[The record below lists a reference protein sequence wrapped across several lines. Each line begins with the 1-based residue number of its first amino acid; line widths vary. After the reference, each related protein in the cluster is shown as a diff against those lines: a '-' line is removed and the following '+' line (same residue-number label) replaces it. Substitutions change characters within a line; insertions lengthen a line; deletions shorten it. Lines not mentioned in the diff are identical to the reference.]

1 MSGHRENALTRLL
14 YRLGH
19 LCARHSIVVLAVW
32 VVIAVSVVF
41 VARTVGQD
49 TNDDLTLPGTD
60 SQAASDLLSDKFP
73 DQANGSV
80 PIALRAPEGH
90 KLSDLKYK
98 KPIQR
103 VVKAYSKDPAVTQAT
118 GPFGEQGSDQLNKRR
133 TIGYISLNLKDS
145 PSELNVEGAQRIIDV
160 AQPLDKVGLNPAA
173 GGYLGQ
179 KVSKPST
186 QLSVAVGLAAAVV
199 ILLFTF
205 GTAIAMGIPILT
217 AILGLSVGLGIVTF
231 LGHAVE
237 VPTSA
242 PTLATMI
249 GLGVGIDYALFIVT
263 RHLGQLAQ
271 GMEPR
276 ESVARATA
284 TSGGAVVFAAGTVII
299 ALLSLTAAGI
309 PVVTTLGYTA
319 AIVVLVAAT
328 AAITLLPAILGLIG
342 LGINRLHVPGMR
354 THHDDR
360 PHGWA
365 RWAAFVGS
373 HPWPALILG
382 LAVLIVLA
390 IPVSYLHL
398 GQTDNGALP
407 QTTQSRQ
414 SYDAMTEGFGSGSNG
429 PMLVAVSLSK
439 PAHNDQAD
447 LDKLRNQEQKSTE
460 QEISKQQAKA
470 DKEIQQQ
477 AEQSKQEA
485 KQKIEAE
492 ANQKQKE
499 AKQQIEAEAKQQQ
512 EKADQQI
519 QAEADEAKQNMGPK
533 GQAAIDKA
541 AQQEIDQQN
550 QAIQK
555 KAQQEIDKQNQA
567 INQQAQ
573 QELEKQDQSIQKQAD
588 QKQTQENKTI
598 EKQVKQQAAK
608 KEKSSG
614 EEDQEKFLESKASDP
629 RLMDL
634 RKDIKKTKGVD
645 KVTYPL
651 VNKKGDAAVY
661 TVTPT
666 TAPSSRAT
674 EDLVNKLR
682 NDVFP
687 KATKGKQMEADV
699 GGTTASS
706 IDLASEIT
714 DKLPLVIGIV
724 LVLSFL
730 LLMIAF
736 RSVLVPLK
744 AVVMNVFSILAAFGV
759 VTYAFDHEWTARL
772 IGLEG
777 PIPIVSYVPLM
788 MFAIL
793 FGLSMDYE
801 VFLMTH
807 VREQYKET
815 GDPHKAVVHGLATT
829 GRVITSAAMIMV
841 SVFLAFVING
851 DPTVKQFGLGM
862 AVAVAVDATV
872 VRCVLVPAIMALL
885 GSAGWW
891 FPKWLERVTPKFS
904 IEGDE
909 WFAEQE
915 SASTT
920 EADSPQTEKPQEEVV
935 QSEALQSEPPQA
947 APRENPGTHNEPT
960 RTD

>member
-1 MSGHRENALTRLL
+1 ML
-14 YRLGH
+14 
-19 LCARHSIVVLAVW
+19 VLAVW
-32 VVIAVSVVF
+32 VVIAASVVI
-41 VARTVGQD
+41 VAKTVGQE
-49 TNDDLTLPGTD
+49 TNDNLTLPGTD
-60 SQAASDLLSDKFP
+60 SQAATNLLSDKFP
-73 DQANGSV
+73 DQANGTV
-80 PIALRAPEGH
+80 PIALRAPEGK

-98 KPIQR
+98 KPIQA
-103 VVKAYSKDPAVTQAT
+103 VTKAYSKDPAITNAT
-118 GPFGEQGSDQLNKRR
+118 GPFSDQGTDQLNKKK
-133 TIGYISLNLKDS
+133 TIGYISLNLKYS
-145 PSELNVEGAQRIIDV
+145 PSELNADEAHRIIDV
-160 AQPLDKVGLNPAA
+160 SKPLDKAGLKPAA

-186 QLSVAVGLAAAVV
+186 ELSVVVGLAAAVV

-217 AILGLSVGLGIVTF
+217 AILGLSVGLGIITF
-231 LGHAVE
+231 ISHTVE
-237 VPTSA
+237 MPTSA

-299 ALLSLTAAGI
+299 ALLSLAAAGI
-309 PVVTTLGYTA
+309 PTVTTLGYTA
-319 AIVVLVAAT
+319 AIVVLIAAT
-328 AAITLLPAILGLIG
+328 AATTLLPAILGLIRTA
-342 LGINRLHVPGMR
+342 INHLRVPGMR
-354 THHDDR
+354 VRHDDR

-373 HPWPALILG
+373 HPWPALIVGFVL
-382 LAVLIVLA
+382 LIVLA
-390 IPVSYLHL
+390 LPVSYLHL

-407 QTTQSRQ
+407 TATQSRQ
-414 SYDAMTEGFGSGSNG
+414 SYDTMTEGFGSGSNG

-447 LDKLRNQEQKSTE
+447 LNKLRNQEQKSTQ
-460 QEISKQQAKA
+460 QEIDKQQAKA
-470 DKEIQQQ
+470 AKQIQQQ
-477 AEQSKQEA
+477 TEQAQQEA
-485 KQKIEAE
+485 KKKINAE
-492 ANQKQKE
+492 ADQQKNE
-499 AKQQIEAEAKQQQ
+499 AA
-512 EKADQQI
+512 QQI
-519 QAEADEAKQNMGPK
+519 QAKADEAKQQAGPQ
-533 GQAAIDKA
+533 GQAAIDEL
-541 AQQEIDQQN
+541 AQ
-550 QAIQK
+550 K
-555 KAQQEIDKQNQA
+555 EIDKQNQA
-567 INQQAQ
+567 IDQQAQ
-573 QELEKQDQSIQKQAD
+573 QEIEKQNKSIQQQAD
-588 QKQTQENKTI
+588 QKQAQENKTI
-598 EKQVKQQAAK
+598 EKKVKQQAAK
-608 KEKSSG
+608 QEQSSG
-614 EEDQEKFLESKASDP
+614 ENNKEKFLESKASDP

-651 VNKKGDAAVY
+651 VNKKGTAAVY

-674 EDLVNKLR
+674 ENLVHTLR
-682 NDVFP
+682 DDVLP
-687 KATKGKQMEADV
+687 KATKGKHMEADV
-699 GGTTASS
+699 GGTTASY
-706 IDLASEIT
+706 IDLATEIT

-730 LLMIAF
+730 LLLIAF
-736 RSVLVPLK
+736 RSLLVPLK
-744 AVVMNVFSILAAFGV
+744 AVTMNVFSILAAFGV
-759 VTYAFDHEWTARL
+759 VSYAFDHDWTARL

-807 VREQYKET
+807 VREQFKQT
-815 GDPHKAVVHGLATT
+815 GDPHEAVVHGLATT

-891 FPKWLERVTPKFS
+891 FPKWLDRVTPNFS

-909 WFAEQE
+909 WFAERD
-915 SASTT
+915 ARSTPET
-920 EADSPQTEKPQEEVV
+920 DSPQTEQPQERVLSSEAIQTETP
-935 QSEALQSEPPQA
+935 QSEASQ
-947 APRENPGTHNEPT
+947 ENPDTHNEPT
-960 RTD
+960 RTE

>member
-1 MSGHRENALTRLL
+1 MTPLL
-14 YRLGH
+14 YRLGQF
-19 LCARHSIVVLAVW
+19 CARRSVLVLAVW
-32 VVIAVSVVF
+32 VVIAASVVI
-41 VARTVGQD
+41 VAKTVGQE
-49 TNDDLTLPGTD
+49 TNDNLTLPGTD
-60 SQAASDLLSDKFP
+60 SQAATNLLSDKFP

-80 PIALRAPEGH
+80 PIALKAPEGH
-90 KLSDLKYK
+90 KLSDPKYK

-103 VVKAYSKDPAVTQAT
+103 VVKAYSKDPQVTKAT
-118 GPFGEQGSDQLNKRR
+118 GPFSEQGADQLNKKK
-133 TIGYISLNLKDS
+133 TIGYISLNLKAGA
-145 PSELNVEGAQRIIDV
+145 SELNLEGAQRIIDV
-160 AQPLDKVGLNPAA
+160 SKPLDKIGLNPAA

-186 QLSVAVGLAAAVV
+186 DLSVVVGLAAAVV

-217 AILGLSVGLGIVTF
+217 AILGLSVGLGIITF
-231 LGHAVE
+231 LSHTVQM
-237 VPTSA
+237 PTSA

-299 ALLSLTAAGI
+299 ALLSLAAAGI
-309 PVVTTLGYTA
+309 PTVTTLGYTA

-328 AAITLLPAILGLIG
+328 AATTLLPAVLGLIG
-342 LGINRLHVPGMR
+342 AGINRLRVPGMH
-354 THHDDR
+354 TQHDER

-365 RWAAFVGS
+365 RWAAFVGA
-373 HPWPALILG
+373 HPWPALIIG
-382 LAVLIVLA
+382 LLVLIVLA
-390 IPVSYLHL
+390 LPVSYLHL

-407 QTTQSRQ
+407 KSTQSRQ
-414 SYDAMTEGFGSGSNG
+414 SYDTMTEGFGSGSNG

-447 LDKLRNQEQKSTE
+447 LNKLRNQEQKSTQ
-460 QEISKQQAKA
+460 QEIQKQQAKA
-470 DKEIQQQ
+470 AKKIQQQ
-477 AEQSKQEA
+477 TEQAQQEA
-485 KQKIEAE
+485 KQKINAE
-492 ANQKQKE
+492 ADQQKQK
-499 AKQQIEAEAKQQQ
+499 AQQ
-512 EKADQQI
+512 EIQQKADQQKQ
-519 QAEADEAKQNMGPK
+519 QAEQEIEAQADQARQNAGPE
-533 GQAAIDKA
+533 GQKAIDEL

-555 KAQQEIDKQNQA
+555 QAQQEIDKQNQA
-567 INQQAQ
+567 IDQQAQ
-573 QELEKQDQSIQKQAD
+573 QEIKKQDQSIQQQANQKQA
-588 QKQTQENKTI
+588 KENKTI

-608 KEKSSG
+608 QEKSSG
-614 EEDQEKFLESKASDP
+614 EDAKEQFLESKASDP

-651 VNKKGDAAVY
+651 VNKKGTAAVY

-674 EDLVNKLR
+674 EDLVHTLR
-682 NDVFP
+682 DDVLP

-699 GGTTASS
+699 GGTTASY
-706 IDLASEIT
+706 IDLATEIT
-714 DKLPLVIGIV
+714 DKLPLVIAIV

-730 LLMIAF
+730 LLLIAF
-736 RSVLVPLK
+736 RSLLVPLK
-744 AVVMNVFSILAAFGV
+744 AVTMNVFSILASFGV
-759 VTYAFDHEWTARL
+759 VTYAFDHDWTARL

-815 GDPHKAVVHGLATT
+815 GDPHEAVVHGLATT
-829 GRVITSAAMIMV
+829 ARVITSAAMIMV

-891 FPKWLERVTPKFS
+891 FPKWLDRVTPNFS

-909 WFAEQE
+909 WFSSRAPAE
-915 SASTT
+915 TDPPHT
-920 EADSPQTEKPQEEVV
+920 EAPKEETVR
-935 QSEALQSEPPQA
+935 SEASQENHDARSE
-947 APRENPGTHNEPT
+947 TT

>member
-1 MSGHRENALTRLL
+1 MTPLL

-19 LCARHSIVVLAVW
+19 FCARRSVLVLVVWVAIALAV
-32 VVIAVSVVF
+32 VG
-41 VARTVGQD
+41 VARGVGQE
-49 TNDDLTLPGTD
+49 TNDNVSLPGTD
-60 SQAASDLLSDKFP
+60 SQAASDLLSNKFP

-80 PIALRAPEGH
+80 PIAFRAPEGA
-90 KLSDLKYK
+90 KLTDSKYK

-103 VVKAYSKDPAVTQAT
+103 VVRVYAKDPAITQAV
-118 GPFGEQGSDQLNKRR
+118 GPFSEQGGSQLNKKH
-133 TIGYISLNLKDS
+133 TIGYISLTLKDS
-145 PSELNVEGAQRIIDV
+145 PSGLSIEEAQRIIDV
-160 AQPLDKVGLNPAA
+160 ARPLEKAGLNPAA

-186 QLSVAVGLAAAVV
+186 HVSEVVGLTAAVF

-217 AILGLSVGLGIVTF
+217 AILGLSVGLGIITF
-231 LGHAVE
+231 ISHTVN

-263 RHLGQLAQ
+263 RHLGQLAD

-299 ALLSLTAAGI
+299 ALLSLAAAGI
-309 PVVTTLGYTA
+309 PLVTTLGYTA
-319 AIVVLVAAT
+319 GIVVLVAAT
-328 AAITLLPAILGLIG
+328 AATTLLPAILGLIG
-342 LGINRLHVPGMR
+342 LGINRLRVPGMR

-382 LAVLIVLA
+382 LLVLIVLA
-390 IPVSYLHL
+390 LPVRYLHL

-407 QTTQSRQ
+407 KSTQSRQ

-447 LDKLRNQEQKSTE
+447 LNKLRNQEQKSTQ

-470 DKEIQQQ
+470 AKQIQQQ
-477 AEQSKQEA
+477 TEQAQQEA

-492 ANQKQKE
+492 ANQKQVE
-499 AKQQIEAEAKQQQ
+499 AQQQIEAKAKQQQ
-512 EKADQQI
+512 EQASQQI
-519 QAEADEAKQNMGPK
+519 QEQADQAKQNVGPR
-533 GQAAIDKA
+533 GQAAIDQA
-541 AQQEIDQQN
+541 AQQEIDQEN
-550 QAIQK
+550 QAIQQQ
-555 KAQQEIDKQNQA
+555 AQQEIDKQNQA
-567 INQQAQ
+567 IQQQAQ
-573 QELEKQDQSIQKQAD
+573 QEIDKQNKSIQQQAD
-588 QKQTQENKTI
+588 QKQAQENKTI
-598 EKQVKQQAAK
+598 EKKVKKQAAQ

-614 EEDQEKFLESKASDP
+614 QDQKEKFLESKASDP
-629 RLMDL
+629 RLTDL
-634 RKDIKKTKGVD
+634 RNDIKKTKGVHE
-645 KVTYPL
+645 VTYPL

-661 TVTPT
+661 TVTPA

-674 EDLVNKLR
+674 EDLVHTLR
-682 NDVFP
+682 NDVLP

-699 GGTTASS
+699 GGTTASY
-706 IDLASEIT
+706 IDLAGEIT

-730 LLMIAF
+730 LLLLAF
-736 RSVLVPLK
+736 RSLLVPLK

-815 GDPHKAVVHGLATT
+815 GDPHEAVVHGLAAT

-885 GSAGWW
+885 GSAGWY
-891 FPKWLERVTPKFS
+891 FPKWLERATPKFS

-909 WFAEQE
+909 WFAEHEARPPTQPE
-915 SASTT
+915 SPQAESPQKD
-920 EADSPQTEKPQEEVV
+920 APQTEASQVEGPHET
-935 QSEALQSEPPQA
+935 PD
-947 APRENPGTHNEPT
+947 THNEPT

>member
-1 MSGHRENALTRLL
+1 MTPLL

-19 LCARHSIVVLAVW
+19 FCARHRVLVLVVW
-32 VVIAVSVVF
+32 VVVALSVVI
-41 VARTVGQD
+41 VAKTVGQE
-49 TNDDLTLPGTD
+49 TNDDLDLPGTD
-60 SQAASDLLSDKFP
+60 SQAATNLLSDKFP
-73 DQANGSV
+73 DQANGSI
-80 PIALRAPEGH
+80 PIALRAPEDK
-90 KLSDLKYK
+90 KLSNLKYK
-98 KPIQR
+98 KPIQA
-103 VVKAYSKDPAVTQAT
+103 VTKAYSKDPAITKTT
-118 GPFGEQGSDQLNKRR
+118 GPFSDQGTGQLNKKK

-145 PSELNVEGAQRIIDV
+145 PSELNAEEAQRIIDV
-160 AQPLDKVGLNPAA
+160 SKPLDKVGLNPAA

-186 QLSVAVGLAAAVV
+186 QLSVVVGLAAAVV

-263 RHLGQLAQ
+263 RHLSQLAE

-299 ALLSLTAAGI
+299 ALVSLAAAGI
-309 PVVTTLGYTA
+309 PMVTTLGYTA
-319 AIVVLVAAT
+319 AIVVLIAAT
-328 AAITLLPAILGLIG
+328 AATTLLPAILGLLG
-342 LGINRLHVPGMR
+342 AGINRLRIPGMQ
-354 THHDDR
+354 TQHGER

-390 IPVSYLHL
+390 LPVSYLHL

-407 QTTQSRQ
+407 KTTQSRQ

-447 LDKLRNQEQKSTE
+447 LDKLRNQEQKSTQ

-470 DKEIQQQ
+470 AKEIQQQ
-477 AEQSKQEA
+477 AEQSQQEA

-492 ANQKQKE
+492 ANQKKEE
-499 AKQQIEAEAKQQQ
+499 AKQQIEAEAKQHQ

-519 QAEADEAKQNMGPK
+519 QAEADEAKQNVGPK

-573 QELEKQDQSIQKQAD
+573 EEIKKQDKSIQKQAD
-588 QKQTQENKTI
+588 QKQAKENKTI
-598 EKQVKQQAAK
+598 EKKVKKQAAK
-608 KEKSSG
+608 QEKSSG
-614 EEDQEKFLESKASDP
+614 EDQKEKFLESKASDP
-629 RLMDL
+629 RLTAL
-634 RKDIKKTKGVD
+634 RKDLKKTKGVD
-645 KVTYPL
+645 NVTYPL

-674 EDLVNKLR
+674 EDLVHTLR
-682 NDVFP
+682 NNVLP
-687 KATKGKQMEADV
+687 KATQGKHMEADV
-699 GGTTASS
+699 GGTTASY

-730 LLMIAF
+730 LLLLAF
-736 RSVLVPLK
+736 RSLLVPLK

-759 VTYAFDHEWTARL
+759 VSYAFDHDWTARL
-772 IGLEG
+772 IGLED
-777 PIPIVSYVPLM
+777 PIPIVSFVPLM

-807 VREQYKET
+807 VREQFKKT
-815 GDPHKAVVHGLATT
+815 GNPHEAIVHGLATT
-829 GRVITSAAMIMV
+829 ARVITSAAMIMV

-862 AVAVAVDATV
+862 SVAVAVDATV

-891 FPKWLERVTPKFS
+891 FPKWLERVTPNFS

-909 WFAEQE
+909 WFANRE
-915 SASTT
+915 SPSSTESDLSQA
-920 EADSPQTEKPQEEVV
+920 EAPQAEVLRSEAMQAERR
-935 QSEALQSEPPQA
+935 QSEAD
-947 APRENPGTHNEPT
+947 NPDKRNEPT

>member
-1 MSGHRENALTRLL
+1 MTPLL

-19 LCARHSIVVLAVW
+19 FCARHPVWVIVAWLVISVSIV
-32 VVIAVSVVF
+32 I
-41 VARTVGQD
+41 VARSVGQE
-49 TNDDLTLPGTD
+49 TNDDLDLPGTG
-60 SQAASDLLSDKFP
+60 SQAATNLLSDKFP

-80 PIALRAPEGH
+80 PIALRAPEGA
-90 KLSDLKYK
+90 KLSDKKYK

-118 GPFGEQGSDQLNKRR
+118 GPLGDQGASQLNKKS
-133 TIGYISLNLKDS
+133 TIGYISLNLEDS

-186 QLSVAVGLAAAVV
+186 QLSVIVGLAAAVV

-217 AILGLSVGLGIVTF
+217 AILGLSIGLGIIAF
-231 LGHAVE
+231 LSHAVE

-242 PTLATMI
+242 PTLSTMI
-249 GLGVGIDYALFIVT
+249 GLGVGTDYALFIVT
-263 RHLGQLAQ
+263 RHLSQLPG

-276 ESVARATA
+276 ESAARATA

-299 ALLSLTAAGI
+299 ALLSLAAAGI
-309 PVVTTLGYTA
+309 PMVTTLGYTA

-342 LGINRLHVPGMR
+342 LAINRLHVPGMQ

-365 RWAAFVGS
+365 RWAAFVAS

-382 LAVLIVLA
+382 LALLIVLA
-390 IPVSYLHL
+390 LPVSYLHL

-407 QTTQSRQ
+407 TTTQSRQ
-414 SYDAMTEGFGSGSNG
+414 SYDTMTEGFGSGSNG

-447 LDKLRNQEQKSTE
+447 LDKLRNQEQKSTQ

-470 DKEIQQQ
+470 AKEIQQQ
-477 AEQSKQEA
+477 AEQSQQEA
-485 KQKIEAE
+485 KQKINAE
-492 ANQKQKE
+492 ASQKQEE

-512 EKADQQI
+512 EKAEQQI
-519 QAEADEAKQNMGPK
+519 QAEADQAKQDVGPK
-533 GQAAIDKA
+533 GQEAIDKL

-555 KAQQEIDKQNQA
+555 KAQQEIDQQNQS
-567 INQQAQ
+567 IDQQAQ
-573 QELEKQDQSIQKQAD
+573 QEIKKQNQSIQNQAD
-588 QKQTQENKTI
+588 QKQAKENKTI

-614 EEDQEKFLESKASDP
+614 EDDKEKFLESKASDP

-645 KVTYPL
+645 KITYPL

-674 EDLVNKLR
+674 EHLVGTLR
-682 NDVFP
+682 TDVIP
-687 KATKGKQMEADV
+687 KGTEGKQMEADV
-699 GGTTASS
+699 GGTTASY
-706 IDLASEIT
+706 IDLAREIT
-714 DKLPLVIGIV
+714 NKLPLVIAIV

-730 LLMIAF
+730 LLLLAF
-736 RSVLVPLK
+736 RSLLVPLK

-759 VTYAFDHEWTARL
+759 VTYAFNHDWTARL

-777 PIPIVSYVPLM
+777 SIPIVSYVPLM

-807 VREQYKET
+807 VREQYKAT
-815 GDPHKAVVHGLATT
+815 GDPHEAVVHGLATT
-829 GRVITSAAMIMV
+829 ARVITSAAMIMV

-862 AVAVAVDATV
+862 AVAVAVDATI
-872 VRCVLVPAIMALL
+872 VRCVLVPAIMSLL

-891 FPKWLERVTPKFS
+891 MPKWLERATPKFS

-909 WFAEQE
+909 WFAEHEDQA
-915 SASTT
+915 SAQ
-920 EADSPQTEKPQEEVV
+920 ANKPQDDRNKHY
-935 QSEALQSEPPQA
+935 EPDRA
-947 APRENPGTHNEPT
+947 
-960 RTD
+960 D